1 MKTVGL
7 CCMQNL
13 FDHLVA
19 LCKNCWVLTQ
29 SYIRKKKKY
38 HLSMQNKTGLI
49 PRNYNDQSSI
59 FTVFYE
65 ETLKCVQ
72 LFSSVVKT
80 LKV

>member
-1 MKTVGL
+1 
-7 CCMQNL
+7 
-13 FDHLVA
+13 
-19 LCKNCWVLTQ
+19 
-29 SYIRKKKKY
+29 
-38 HLSMQNKTGLI
+38 MQNKTGLI